1 MRSSSASAFPRSC
14 GVISAIE
21 HPGLEAAGGAL
32 KGPGGALKDPGGA
45 LKDSAGAL
53 DGPGG
58 VLDGPG
64 ALIRGWRHAGRMWR
78 HAGRIEPFAPAA
90 PDLNCLDIDVSHR
103 AARPGARDGLR

>member
-1 MRSSSASAFPRSC
+1 
-14 GVISAIE
+14 VISAIE

-32 KGPGGALKDPGGA
+32 KDPGGALKNPSGALKDPGGVM
-45 LKDSAGAL
+45 KDPS
-53 DGPGG
+53 G
-58 VLDGPG
+58 VPDGPG
-64 ALIRGWRHAGRMWR
+64 ALIRGWR

>member
-1 MRSSSASAFPRSC
+1 
-14 GVISAIE
+14 VISAIE
-21 HPGLEAAGGAL
+21 HPGLEAA
-32 KGPGGALKDPGGA
+32 GGALKDPGGA

-64 ALIRGWRHAGRMWR
+64 ALIRGWRHAGR
-78 HAGRIEPFAPAA
+78 IEPFAPAA

-103 AARPGARDGLR
+103 AARPRARDGLR

>member
-32 KGPGGALKDPGGA
+32 KD
-45 LKDSAGAL
+45 
-53 DGPGG
+53 PGG

-64 ALIRGWRHAGRMWR
+64 ALIRGWR

-103 AARPGARDGLR
+103 AARPGPGAGYGEPPPATLTENESVARPAPPRHSSKP

>member
-45 LKDSAGAL
+45 L
-53 DGPGG
+53 
-58 VLDGPG
+58 DGPG
-64 ALIRGWRHAGRMWR
+64 AFIRGWRHAGRMWR